1 MCCDTE
7 LQLLNRGQLT
17 SEQLLKQ
24 FKKVINLSI
33 SRVFDHQPDLNFPT
47 PRLVLVSVSLQV
59 STHAIFLQLQCDLHW
74 NAPHIH
80 HEIFCF
86 AFLGIEADKIDGLWI
101 LDAPKLISFSSLQ
114 QCLNSEPMLLY
125 QVCLIFLNC
134 ILLFIT
140 SHVLK
145 YNPCLV
151 IVYLT
156 SDHATKI
163 VFESIPDTLTVAFS
177 YWYEL
182 VPVGPCLS
190 LIL

>member
-1 MCCDTE
+1 M
-7 LQLLNRGQLT
+7 

-33 SRVFDHQPDLNFPT
+33 SRVFDNQPDLNFPT
-47 PRLVLVSVSLQV
+47 PRLVLISVSLQV

-80 HEIFCF
+80 HEIFWF
-86 AFLGIEADKIDGLWI
+86 AFLGIETDKIDGPGRT
-101 LDAPKLISFSSLQ
+101 LDPWCTKTHFFSSLH
-114 QCLNSEPMLLY
+114 QCLNSEPVLLY
-125 QVCLIFLNC
+125 QVYLIFLNC
-134 ILLFIT
+134 ILSFIT

-156 SDHATKI
+156 SDQATKI
-163 VFESIPDTLTVAFS
+163 IFESILYTLTIAFS